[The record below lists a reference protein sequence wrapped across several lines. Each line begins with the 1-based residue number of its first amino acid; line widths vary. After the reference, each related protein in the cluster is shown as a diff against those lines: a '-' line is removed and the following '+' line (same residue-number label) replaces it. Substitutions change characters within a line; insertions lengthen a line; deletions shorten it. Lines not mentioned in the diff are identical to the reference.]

1 MADTSIEQPLGA
13 EQSHALQEPPKI
25 SPSNDSLDA
34 SPQARVAYSPPTGI
48 GYTATSALPARMQ
61 TEAGFYKTFIVEVV
75 INGVYDQASNSN
87 KIKKPNWPRG
97 NFEYLHSPLRDVLGT
112 FASTSVFY
120 NDTEDTSGNTYIDS
134 PSPFVHNDGQS
145 TYMWY
150 KETDQN
156 AYLAFNIKS
165 HKYIFVDPTL
175 PIRALYF
182 PQIFQDPSYPG
193 FSRLG
198 TIQFHK
204 FSAQGLT
211 LKNYWDNEPI
221 HLDITNGRGLGYS
234 GAALCMNVQ
243 SIMPAL
249 CIPED
254 RVARRADGTHICFES
269 IWLLREAASLSVADN
284 SVSQWDSG
292 DFHRQGKDWTSIN
305 EGIRFVYAPL
315 DKPAWSNFVKQIV
328 GAGLGLI
335 PILGPLLAL
344 NWDIIYSY
352 LDDPAGFAEYAHI
365 GKEWLSILKLQA
377 AELKKAIK

>member
-1 MADTSIEQPLGA
+1 MVDAFVEQTPG
-13 EQSHALQEPPKI
+13 
-25 SPSNDSLDA
+25 
-34 SPQARVAYSPPTGI
+34 

-61 TEAGFYKTFIVEVV
+61 NEAGFYKSFIVEVV
-75 INGVYDQASNSN
+75 MNGVYDKASNSN

-145 TYMWY
+145 TYKWY
-150 KETDQN
+150 TETDQN
-156 AYLAFNIKS
+156 VYLAFNIKS

-182 PQIFQDPSYPG
+182 PL
-193 FSRLG
+193 RLG
-198 TIQFHK
+198 TVQFHK

-211 LKNYWDNEPI
+211 LRNYWDNDPI

-234 GAALCMNVQ
+234 GAALCLKVQ
-243 SIMPAL
+243 ALMSSL
-249 CIPED
+249 CIPDD
-254 RVARRADGTHICFES
+254 RVARRADGTHICFDS
-269 IWLLREAASLSVADN
+269 IWLLREAASLNAEDHSVC
-284 SVSQWDSG
+284 QWDSG
-292 DFHRQGKDWTSIN
+292 DFHRKGNDWTSIN

-315 DKPAWSNFVKQIV
+315 DKSAWSTFVKQIV

-335 PILGPLLAL
+335 PIMGPLLAL
-344 NWDIIYSY
+344 NWDIMYSY
-352 LDDPAGFAEYAHI
+352 LEDPAGFADYANI
-365 GKEWLSILKLQA
+365 GKDWLAILKLQA

>member
-1 MADTSIEQPLGA
+1 MADTSIEQPPGA
-13 EQSHALQEPPKI
+13 EQS
-25 SPSNDSLDA
+25 
-34 SPQARVAYSPPTGI
+34 
-48 GYTATSALPARMQ
+48 YTATSALPARMQ

-75 INGVYDQASNSN
+75 INGVYGQASNSN

-97 NFEYLHSPLRDVLGT
+97 NFEYLRSPLRDVLGA

-120 NDTEDTSGNTYIDS
+120 NDTEGTSGNTYIDS

-150 KETDQN
+150 KETGQN

-165 HKYIFVDPTL
+165 HN
-175 PIRALYF
+175 
-182 PQIFQDPSYPG
+182 YPG

-211 LKNYWDNEPI
+211 LKSYWDNEPI

-234 GAALCMNVQ
+234 GAALCLNVL
-243 SIMPAL
+243 SIMAAL
-249 CIPED
+249 CILDD
-254 RVARRADGTHICFES
+254 RVARRADGTYICFDS
-269 IWLLREAASLSVADN
+269 IWLLREAASWQTTL
-284 SVSQWDSG
+284 
-292 DFHRQGKDWTSIN
+292 
-305 EGIRFVYAPL
+305 
-315 DKPAWSNFVKQIV
+315 PAWSNFVKQIV

-365 GKEWLSILKLQA
+365 GKQWLSILKLQA

>member
-13 EQSHALQEPPKI
+13 EQS
-25 SPSNDSLDA
+25 
-34 SPQARVAYSPPTGI
+34 
-48 GYTATSALPARMQ
+48 YTATSALPARMQ

-97 NFEYLHSPLRDVLGT
+97 NFEYLRSPLRDVLGA
-112 FASTSVFY
+112 FSSTSVFY

-165 HKYIFVDPTL
+165 HK
-175 PIRALYF
+175 
-182 PQIFQDPSYPG
+182 
-193 FSRLG
+193 
-198 TIQFHK
+198 
-204 FSAQGLT
+204 
-211 LKNYWDNEPI
+211 
-221 HLDITNGRGLGYS
+221 
-234 GAALCMNVQ
+234 
-243 SIMPAL
+243 
-249 CIPED
+249 
-254 RVARRADGTHICFES
+254 
-269 IWLLREAASLSVADN
+269 
-284 SVSQWDSG
+284 
-292 DFHRQGKDWTSIN
+292 
-305 EGIRFVYAPL
+305 
-315 DKPAWSNFVKQIV
+315 PAWSSFVKQIV

>member
-1 MADTSIEQPLGA
+1 MADTSVGQTSGSER
-13 EQSHALQEPPKI
+13 SHASQEPPNI
-25 SPSNDSLDA
+25 PSSNDSSNVGPKAFDA
-34 SPQARVAYSPPTGI
+34 SSPPTGI

-75 INGVYDQASNSN
+75 INGVYDQAGNSN

-97 NFEYLHSPLRDVLGT
+97 NFEYLYSPGRDVLGT

-120 NDTEDTSGNTYIDS
+120 NDTEDTSGSTYIDS
-134 PSPFVHNDGQS
+134 PSRSIAAHQ
-145 TYMWY
+145 
-150 KETDQN
+150 
-156 AYLAFNIKS
+156 
-165 HKYIFVDPTL
+165 
-175 PIRALYF
+175 ALYF
-182 PQIFQDPSYPG
+182 PQIFQDLSYPG
-193 FSRLG
+193 FSRVG

-234 GAALCMNVQ
+234 GASLCLNVQ
-243 SIMPAL
+243 SIMAAL

-254 RVARRADGTHICFES
+254 RAARRADGKHTCFDS
-269 IWLLREAASLSVADN
+269 IWLLREAASLNAADDSVT
-284 SVSQWDSG
+284 QWDSG
-292 DFHRQGKDWTSIN
+292 DFHRKGNDWTSIN
-305 EGIRFVYAPL
+305 EGTRFVYAPL
-315 DKPAWSNFVKQIV
+315 DKSAWSSFVKQIV

-335 PILGPLLAL
+335 PIMGPLLAL

-352 LDDPAGFAEYAHI
+352 LDDPAGFANYAHI
-365 GKEWLSILKLQA
+365 GKEWLAILKFQA

>member
-1 MADTSIEQPLGA
+1 MADASVEQTPDG
-13 EQSHALQEPPKI
+13 ERSHASHEPPNI
-25 SPSNDSLDA
+25 SPSNDSSDV
-34 SPQARVAYSPPTGI
+34 SPQAYDAYAPPTGI

-61 TEAGFYKTFIVEVV
+61 NEAGFYKSFIVEVV
-75 INGVYDQASNSN
+75 MNGVYDKASNSN

-145 TYMWY
+145 TYKWY
-150 KETDQN
+150 TETDQN
-156 AYLAFNIKS
+156 VYLAFNIKS

-198 TIQFHK
+198 TVQFHK

-211 LKNYWDNEPI
+211 LRNYWDNDPI

-234 GAALCMNVQ
+234 GAALCLDVQ
-243 SIMPAL
+243 ALMASL
-249 CIPED
+249 CIPDD
-254 RVARRADGTHICFES
+254 RVARRADGTHICFDS
-269 IWLLREAASLSVADN
+269 IWLLREAASLNAEDHSVC
-284 SVSQWDSG
+284 QWDSG
-292 DFHRQGKDWTSIN
+292 DFHRKGNDWTSIN

-315 DKPAWSNFVKQIV
+315 DKSAWSTFVKQIV

-335 PILGPLLAL
+335 PIMGPLLAL
-344 NWDIIYSY
+344 NWDIMYSY
-352 LDDPAGFAEYAHI
+352 LEDPAGFADYANI
-365 GKEWLSILKLQA
+365 GKDWLAILKLQA

>member
-1 MADTSIEQPLGA
+1 MADTSIEQHPGA

-34 SPQARVAYSPPTGI
+34 SPQARDAYSPPTGI

-97 NFEYLHSPLRDVLGT
+97 NFD
-112 FASTSVFY
+112 
-120 NDTEDTSGNTYIDS
+120 GNTYIDS

-234 GAALCMNVQ
+234 GAALCLNVL
-243 SIMPAL
+243 SIMAAL
-249 CIPED
+249 CIPDD
-254 RVARRADGTHICFES
+254 RVARRADGTHICFDS

>member
-1 MADTSIEQPLGA
+1 MADTSIAQTPSGERHHD
-13 EQSHALQEPPKI
+13 SHEPPSI
-25 SPSNDSLDA
+25 SQSNDSPDVSSNLRDA
-34 SPQARVAYSPPTGI
+34 SSPPTGI

-75 INGVYDQASNSN
+75 INGVYDQAGNSN

-120 NDTEDTSGNTYIDS
+120 NDTEDTSGSTYIDS

-145 TYMWY
+145 TYKWY
-150 KETDQN
+150 TETDQN

-165 HKYIFVDPTL
+165 HKYIFIDPTL

-182 PQIFQDPSYPG
+182 AQIFQDPSYPG
-193 FSRLG
+193 FSRVG

-211 LKNYWDNEPI
+211 LKNYWDNELI

-234 GAALCMNVQ
+234 GAALCLNVQ
-243 SIMPAL
+243 SIMASL

-254 RVARRADGTHICFES
+254 RAARRADGTHICFDS
-269 IWLLREAASLSVADN
+269 IWLLREAASLNAVDD

-292 DFHRQGKDWTSIN
+292 DFHRKGNDWTSIN

-315 DKPAWSNFVKQIV
+315 DKSAWSTFVKQIV

-335 PILGPLLAL
+335 PIMGPLLAL

-352 LDDPAGFAEYAHI
+352 LDDPAGFADYAHI
-365 GKEWLSILKLQA
+365 GKEWLAILKFQA

>member
-1 MADTSIEQPLGA
+1 MADTSIEQAPSG
-13 EQSHALQEPPKI
+13 EPSHASQGP
-25 SPSNDSLDA
+25 PSNESLGVSSQIRD
-34 SPQARVAYSPPTGI
+34 AYSPPTGI
-48 GYTATSALPARMQ
+48 GYTATSALPERMQ

-75 INGVYDQASNSN
+75 INGVYDQAGNSN

-97 NFEYLHSPLRDVLGT
+97 HFEYLHSPLRDVLGT

-120 NDTEDTSGNTYIDS
+120 NDTEDTSDNTYIDS
-134 PSPFVHNDGQS
+134 PSPFVYNEGQS
-145 TYMWY
+145 IYKWY
-150 KETDQN
+150 TETDQN

-165 HKYIFVDPTL
+165 HKHIFVDPTL

-221 HLDITNGRGLGYS
+221 HLDITNDRGLGYS
-234 GAALCMNVQ
+234 GA
-243 SIMPAL
+243 AL

-254 RVARRADGTHICFES
+254 RVARRPDGTHICFDS
-269 IWLLREAASLSVADN
+269 IWLLREGASLNAEDRSVTR
-284 SVSQWDSG
+284 WDSG
-292 DFHRQGKDWTSIN
+292 NFHRKGNDWTSIN

-315 DKPAWSNFVKQIV
+315 DKSAWSTFVKQIV

-335 PILGPLLAL
+335 PIMVPLLAL

-352 LDDPAGFAEYAHI
+352 LDDPAAFAEYAHI
-365 GKEWLSILKLQA
+365 GKDWLAVLKLQA

>member
-1 MADTSIEQPLGA
+1 MADASVEQTPDG
-13 EQSHALQEPPKI
+13 ERSHASHEPPNI
-25 SPSNDSLDA
+25 SPSNDSSDV
-34 SPQARVAYSPPTGI
+34 SPQAYDAYVPPTGI

-61 TEAGFYKTFIVEVV
+61 NEAGFYKSFIVEVV
-75 INGVYDQASNSN
+75 MNGVYDKASNSN

-97 NFEYLHSPLRDVLGT
+97 NFECLHSPLRDVLGT

-145 TYMWY
+145 TYKWY
-150 KETDQN
+150 TETDQN
-156 AYLAFNIKS
+156 VYLAFNIKS

-198 TIQFHK
+198 TVQFHK

-211 LKNYWDNEPI
+211 LRNYWDNDPI

-234 GAALCMNVQ
+234 GAALCLDVQ
-243 SIMPAL
+243 ALMASL
-249 CIPED
+249 CIPDD
-254 RVARRADGTHICFES
+254 RVARRADGTHICFDS
-269 IWLLREAASLSVADN
+269 IWLLREAASLNAEDHSVC
-284 SVSQWDSG
+284 QWDSG
-292 DFHRQGKDWTSIN
+292 DFHRKGNDWTSIN

-315 DKPAWSNFVKQIV
+315 DKSAWSTFVKQIV

-335 PILGPLLAL
+335 PIMGPLLAL
-344 NWDIIYSY
+344 NWDIMYSY
-352 LDDPAGFAEYAHI
+352 LEDPAGFADYANI
-365 GKEWLSILKLQA
+365 GKD
-377 AELKKAIK
+377 